1 MKLGLVG
8 WRGMVGSVLVERM
21 LAEQDFQHCDPYL
34 FSTSQVG
41 EPSPFDWSKNDRLLD
56 GFDLDELANMD
67 ALIVTQ
73 GSGYTQRVYQAL
85 MDKGW
90 SGYWIDAAS
99 HLRMH
104 DHARIVLD
112 PINGESLKQALQQGV
127 RTFVGGNCTV
137 SLMLLALDGLVRK
150 GLIQWIVPMTYQ
162 AASGA
167 GAEKMWELIQQM
179 GTLFQIQQASPKD
192 SILAIEQRIS
202 EAMRDPK
209 RCPQQ
214 AFGVPLAG
222 SLIPWIDTEAAPG
235 LTKEEWKAEVETNK
249 ILQGVKSQTDHG
261 QSDGKNLAPIG
272 VDGLCV
278 RVGTLRCHSQA
289 LTLKLTQDLTEAE
302 VADCLKEANPWVRYI
317 ENTSDASM
325 HSLTP
330 AAVSGRLDIAVG
342 RLRKLHLEPNMF
354 SVFTVG
360 DQLLWGAAEPLR
372 RVFRLIL
379 TDK

>member
-1 MKLGLVG
+1 MNLGLVG

-21 LAEQDFQHCDPYL
+21 LEEQDFKYCDPYL

-41 EPSPFDWSKNDRLLD
+41 EASPFGWSKNEQLLD
-56 GFDLDELANMD
+56 GFDLETLSRMD

-73 GSGYTQRVYQAL
+73 GSDYTQKVYQAL
-85 MDKGW
+85 MDTGW
-90 SGYWIDAAS
+90 AGYWIDAAS

-104 DHARIVLD
+104 DNARIVLD
-112 PINGESLKQALQQGV
+112 PINGESLKQSLLQGV

-137 SLMLLALDGLVRK
+137 SLMLLALDGLVKK
-150 GLIQWIVPMTYQ
+150 GLIKWIVPMTYQ

-167 GAEKMWELIQQM
+167 GAEKMSELIQQM
-179 GTLFQIQQASPKD
+179 GTFFQIQQAHSKD
-192 SILAIEQRIS
+192 SILAIEQRIA
-202 EAMRDPK
+202 EAMRDPE

-222 SLIPWIDTEAAPG
+222 SLIPWIDAEAAPG
-235 LTKEEWKAEVETNK
+235 FTKEEWKAEVETNK
-249 ILQGVKSQTDHG
+249 ILQGVKSWADNEQ
-261 QSDGKNLAPIG
+261 NLAPIG

-278 RVGTLRCHSQA
+278 RIGTLRCHSQA
-289 LTLKLTQDLTEAE
+289 LTLKLTQDLTESE

-317 ENTSDASM
+317 ENTPDASM
-325 HSLTP
+325 HALTP

-342 RLRKLHLEPNMF
+342 RLRKLRLESNLF
-354 SVFTVG
+354 SLFTVG

-372 RVFRLIL
+372 RAFRLIL